1 MADYDE
7 NDYDDEG
14 AERTA
19 IVNLAE
25 LRRAQTAAPR
35 DRHLLVRVHGTQLGQ
50 VIRLDNSE
58 YSIGRSMESNIWLND
73 SGMSR
78 HHAKLKREGESYAVE
93 DLDSANGS
101 FVQGERI
108 KVRKLADGD
117 MIQLGPSVI
126 FRYSITDEDEETVL
140 RKLYEASVRDA
151 LTGCYNREHFDERLK
166 AEVSYARR
174 HRTLISLLMF
184 DLDHFKRVNDTYGH
198 QAGDAVLID
207 LTARIRAGL
216 RAEDIFVRYGGE
228 EFAVILRG
236 IDVDGAAHV
245 AERIRSTA
253 AATPVVFEQLS
264 IPVTISI
271 GAAALSCAAEPT
283 AQALIAVSDRRLY
296 AAKHG
301 GRNRVVWQG

>member
-1 MADYDE
+1 MG
-7 NDYDDEG
+7 DYDDKYDEEEG

-19 IVNLAE
+19 IVNLSE

-35 DRHLLVRVHGTQLGQ
+35 DRHLLVRVHGNQLGQ
-50 VIRLDNSE
+50 VIRLDNEE
-58 YSIGRSMESNIWLND
+58 YSIGRSMDSNIWLND

-78 HHAKLKREGESYAVE
+78 HHAKLRREGESYSVE

-101 FVQGERI
+101 FVQGQRV
-108 KVRKLADGD
+108 KKQKLSDGD

-126 FRYSITDEDEETVL
+126 FRYSITDEDEENVL

-174 HRTLISLLMF
+174 HRTLISLVMF

-228 EFAVILRG
+228 EFAVVLRG
-236 IDVDGAAHV
+236 IGVDGAAHV
-245 AERIRSTA
+245 AERIRGTA
-253 AATPVVFEQLS
+253 AAAPVVFEQLS
-264 IPVTISI
+264 IPVTISL
-271 GAAALSCAAEPT
+271 GAAALSCAEEPT
-283 AQALIAVSDRRLY
+283 PEALIAVADRRLY

>member
-1 MADYDE
+1 MGGYDE
-7 NDYDDEG
+7 DEYDDEG

-35 DRHLLVRVHGTQLGQ
+35 DRHLLVRVHGNQLGQ
-50 VIRLDNSE
+50 VIRLDNAE

-78 HHAKLKREGESYAVE
+78 HHAKLRREGSSYSVE
-93 DLDSANGS
+93 DLESANGS

-108 KVRKLADGD
+108 KKRQLTDGD

-126 FRYSITDEDEETVL
+126 FRYSITDEDEENVL

-174 HRTLISLLMF
+174 HRTLLSLLMF

-207 LTARIRAGL
+207 LTARIRSGL

-228 EFAVILRG
+228 EFAIVLRG
-236 IDVDGAAHV
+236 ITVDGAAHV
-245 AERIRSTA
+245 GERLRGTA
-253 AATPVVFEQLS
+253 AAAPVVFEQVP
-264 IPVTISI
+264 IPVTISV
-271 GAAALSCAAEPT
+271 GAASLVCAEEPT
-283 AQALIAVSDRRLY
+283 PQALIAVADRRLY

>member
-1 MADYDE
+1 MGNYNED
-7 NDYDDEG
+7 DYDDEG

-35 DRHLLVRVHGTQLGQ
+35 DRHLLVRVHGNQLGQ
-50 VIRLDNSE
+50 VIRLDNVE
-58 YSIGRSMESNIWLND
+58 YSIGRSMDSNIWLND

-78 HHAKLKREGESYAVE
+78 HHARLKREGASYSVE
-93 DLDSANGS
+93 DLESANGS

-108 KVRKLADGD
+108 QKRQLSDGD

-126 FRYSITDEDEETVL
+126 FRYSITDEDEENVL
-140 RKLYEASVRDA
+140 RKLYEASVRDS

-174 HRTLISLLMF
+174 HHTLLSLLMY

-198 QAGDAVLID
+198 QAGDEVLIE
-207 LTARIRAGL
+207 LSARIRAQL

-228 EFAVILRG
+228 EFSIILRG
-236 IDVDGAAHV
+236 ITVEGAAHV
-245 AERIRSTA
+245 AERLRNA
-253 AATPVVFEQLS
+253 AASQPAVFEGTA
-264 IPVTISI
+264 IPVTISL
-271 GAAALSCAAEPT
+271 GAASLHEAQEPT
-283 AQALIAVSDRRLY
+283 SQALISVADRRLY